1 MMVKVHHHI
10 KFCQILTNDWNN
22 NTLSFNSCLTVMTR
36 KVNVRRKEE
45 KPRWITSRLCS
56 NKASSDICSSWQN
69 SQTNNN
75 TAGVNDSAPATLMH
89 TGADDSGCTLINKWG
104 SWWRPDLRFKE
115 DIDALI
121 YGVCQKTWSTFH
133 FLTTEGW
140 TRRGLTQQKN
150 KTMRLHE

>member
-1 MMVKVHHHI
+1 MVKVHQHI
-10 KFCQILTNDWNN
+10 KFCQILTNDWN
-22 NTLSFNSCLTVMTR
+22 
-36 KVNVRRKEE
+36 E
-45 KPRWITSRLCS
+45 KPRWITLRLCC

-75 TAGVNDSAPATLMH
+75 TAGANDSAPATLMH
-89 TGADDSGCTLINKWG
+89 TGADDSGGTLINKWG

-140 TRRGLTQQKN
+140 TRRGLAQQKKQN
-150 KTMRLHE
+150 NEIAWIKWASLSPTMRKVKSTW